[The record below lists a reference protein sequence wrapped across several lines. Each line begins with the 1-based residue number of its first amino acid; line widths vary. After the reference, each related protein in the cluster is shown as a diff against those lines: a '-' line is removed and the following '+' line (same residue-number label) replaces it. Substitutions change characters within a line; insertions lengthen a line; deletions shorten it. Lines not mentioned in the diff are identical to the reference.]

1 MSDSSGWTL
10 VTVTYNSCRELW
22 NAWSDGVPEGV
33 RWIVVDNASSDRS
46 AELAVDLG
54 ADVVALQENVG
65 FSAANNM
72 ALRQVDSEWVLFANP
87 DLHVG
92 TIGDLQ
98 RLSSVSTVNGGALVA
113 PQLLNADGSEQA
125 NARGYPYLADK
136 AANRSLRLPGS
147 SLHDYARVGLDG
159 PTYVAWVMGAAVA
172 GPTSTFAALGGWDDG
187 FFIYYEDHDLPL
199 RAWLAG
205 VATVVDPSVRWT
217 HEWQRSTKRLRV
229 RPWMHELRSMRRFY
243 ATYPELL
250 TRRRLSESARWDDL
264 SAQLWTRAD
273 EPG

>member
-1 MSDSSGWTL
+1 MSASSGWTL
-10 VTVTYNSCRELW
+10 VTVTYNSSREFR
-22 NAWSDGVPEGV
+22 NAWGNGVPDGV
-33 RWIVVDNASSDRS
+33 RWMVVDNASNDGS
-46 AELAVDLG
+46 AELAAELG
-54 ADVVALQENVG
+54 ADVLALQENVG
-65 FSAANNM
+65 FSAANNV

-92 TIGDLQ
+92 AVGDLR
-98 RLSSVSTVNGGALVA
+98 RLASVSTANSGALVA

-172 GPTSTFAALGGWDDG
+172 GPTSTLARLGGWDDD

-229 RPWMHELRSMRRFY
+229 RPWMHDRSMRRFY
-243 ATYPELL
+243 AKYPDLL
-250 TRRRLSESARWDDL
+250 TRRRMAGSARWDNL
-264 SAQLWTRAD
+264 SAQLWTPANER
-273 EPG
+273 G